1 MPGLGL
7 DLNLDPDLQAACRR
21 LSYRGAYSPSSP
33 RSPPLPTIDESPEEE
48 PTPPPTSPR
57 TTGALY
63 PAPGETLTPTVG
75 APVATSLSLAPPG
88 KSQSQQAQEAA
99 AATRMLEQRR
109 HEEERAAFAEYQRP
123 APGETLAPTVGAP
136 VATWLALAPPAQSQS
151 QQAQEAAAAER
162 VLEQRR
168 NEEEHASFAEYQRQ
182 RQQALAAE
190 AGLQQALASQ
200 QLMLYTVVGR
210 AASYETK
217 WDELHPVSQGL
228 LLQIEYGSL
237 CILACSSTS
246 AA

>member
-1 MPGLGL
+1 
-7 DLNLDPDLQAACRR
+7 
-21 LSYRGAYSPSSP
+21 
-33 RSPPLPTIDESPEEE
+33 
-48 PTPPPTSPR
+48 
-57 TTGALY
+57 
-63 PAPGETLTPTVG
+63 
-75 APVATSLSLAPPG
+75 
-88 KSQSQQAQEAA
+88 
-99 AATRMLEQRR
+99 
-109 HEEERAAFAEYQRP
+109 
-123 APGETLAPTVGAP
+123 

-182 RQQALAAE
+182 RQQAFAAE

-200 QLMLYTVVGR
+200 QLMLYTVDGR

-237 CILACSSTS
+237 CILACCSTS

>member
-1 MPGLGL
+1 
-7 DLNLDPDLQAACRR
+7 
-21 LSYRGAYSPSSP
+21 
-33 RSPPLPTIDESPEEE
+33 
-48 PTPPPTSPR
+48 
-57 TTGALY
+57 
-63 PAPGETLTPTVG
+63 
-75 APVATSLSLAPPG
+75 
-88 KSQSQQAQEAA
+88 
-99 AATRMLEQRR
+99 MLEQRR
-109 HEEERAAFAEYQRP
+109 DHALFAEYQRP
-123 APGETLAPTVGAP
+123 VPGETLTLTVGAP
-136 VATWLALAPPAQSQS
+136 VETCLALAPPAQSQS

-200 QLMLYTVVGR
+200 QLMLYTVDGR

-237 CILACSSTS
+237 CILACCSTS